1 MSVSTT
7 PLSGD
12 TASGRSGPSIWR
24 RVLYPHSPFGRGL
37 VARLSATHKKAQ
49 TVFGPPQSPPRSLE
63 GSGSKPISLTPGTKG
78 ETGSPIPIFVLL
90 WARQKLL
97 LISSQPTPVT
107 EPNNPK
113 HAQQQA
119 LFYVKPATAPSS
131 ITSFSRTRRKR
142 QTTLFPDAIPPYN
155 SIHRM
160 PARCVEPISL
170 SRGAPAPATHSNSTP
185 SGESAQAS
193 TSGTVHTHAA
203 ETCIGNEPQET
214 SVTITAKT
222 PYPQDLTKDPLAM
235 RT

>member
-97 LISSQPTPVT
+97 LISSQPTPMT

-113 HAQQQA
+113 HAQQQD
-119 LFYVKPATAPSS
+119 LSTSSQRPRHHLLLPSQG
-131 ITSFSRTRRKR
+131 RGGKDK

-160 PARCVEPISL
+160 PARCV
-170 SRGAPAPATHSNSTP
+170 GAYFLIQRRTCASHTLKLDAQW
-185 SGESAQAS
+185 GER
-193 TSGTVHTHAA
+193 
-203 ETCIGNEPQET
+203 T
-214 SVTITAKT
+214 SVDIRNSAH
-222 PYPQDLTKDPLAM
+222 A
-235 RT
+235 RC